1 MILKSIVDEDFIN
14 YKKPSMFIVT
24 AQCDFKCD
32 RECGKKICQ
41 NSPLAKERNIIMDD
55 IDIVRRYMNNP
66 ITEAIVFG
74 GLEPLDTVPE
84 LLNLMKEFRQA
95 TGDDIVI
102 YTGYKEVEIE
112 YTLEELKRFDNVI
125 VKFGRY
131 IPNDRPIA
139 DKLLGV
145 TLASS
150 NQYAKRI
157 S

>member
-1 MILKSIVDEDFIN
+1 
-14 YKKPSMFIVT
+14 
-24 AQCDFKCD
+24 
-32 RECGKKICQ
+32 
-41 NSPLAKERNIIMDD
+41 
-55 IDIVRRYMNNP
+55 MNNP